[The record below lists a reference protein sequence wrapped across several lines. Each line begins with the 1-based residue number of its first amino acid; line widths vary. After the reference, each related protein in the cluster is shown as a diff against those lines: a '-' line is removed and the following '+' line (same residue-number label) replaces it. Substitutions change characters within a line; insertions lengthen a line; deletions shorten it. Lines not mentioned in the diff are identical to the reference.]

1 MGCNGRTH
9 VSLKKP
15 PSKMLK
21 MGLKIKCRVCK
32 FLFENLSIKKVDDW
46 LNINFLLQHK
56 LSIPTE
62 RHIRHIRLVF
72 ITFTEFLTSYSKC
85 KKLTFCSTVKSNF
98 VLWAYVP
105 LLFKFLFYN
114 NHIINTL
121 YTFAC
126 FGFEVPYI
134 SFTTGFKVPRIV
146 VNL

>member
-1 MGCNGRTH
+1 MCCFHLVCWIYGLQWTDSCFLEKN
-9 VSLKKP
+9 

-62 RHIRHIRLVF
+62 RHIRHITLVF

-85 KKLTFCSTVKSNF
+85 KKLTFCSIVKSSIICHTYWNC
-98 VLWAYVP
+98 
-105 LLFKFLFYN
+105 N
-114 NHIINTL
+114 NKKETNDYFCTLSLCSVTFQIFFFIIT
-121 YTFAC
+121 
-126 FGFEVPYI
+126 I
-134 SFTTGFKVPRIV
+134 S
-146 VNL
+146 